1 MAKRTESGE
10 RPAPDAPKPHE
21 IMALN
26 QQALRAFMD
35 ASSTAL
41 RGWQAMNVTLMETAR
56 HRYQE
61 GIAALQKVA
70 KGQSPAEA
78 YQMQCDFCR
87 SAMEA
92 CFEDTTRLLHAAER
106 LATEQWAEFAPGM
119 RPARPDG
126 SIEET
131 K

>member
-1 MAKRTESGE
+1 MVKQTESGE
-10 RPAPDAPKPHE
+10 RAAPGAPKPHE

-26 QQALRAFMD
+26 QQALQAFMD

-41 RGWQAMNVTLMETAR
+41 RGWQAMNLTLMEAAR

-70 KGQSPAEA
+70 KCQSPGEA

-92 CFEDTTRLLHAAER
+92 CFEDTARLLHAAEKV
-106 LATEQWAEFAPGM
+106 ATEQWTEFAPGM
-119 RPARPDG
+119 RPAHPEE
-126 SIEET
+126 STEET